1 MADIF
6 ANVGLNMD
14 QLDLNRIYRFGF
26 GAEFFDNINETFNGI
41 TYTDIFAAG
50 WSYGGE
56 DYGSLF
62 GGRSIGYSSV
72 TGHITGGTVTGY
84 VEAVLSDG
92 YYETTWGIER
102 ASVSAVSL
110 YQAGLTRSTTDDMAI
125 LRSLLAGNDRFDLS
139 NMADL
144 VRGHGGDDTILGRGG
159 HDRLFGGAGQD
170 RIDGGSGNDRLYGE
184 AGHDRIDGGTGAD
197 LICGGAGRDLL
208 LGGADRARDVFLFR
222 SVADSR
228 PGKDHDTIRN
238 FIPGIDDIDL
248 RPIDARPASGDQA
261 FTFSGGTARAWSV
274 WCVDTGPDILVR
286 ADVTGDGRADFE
298 ILVANVDRLTAS
310 DFLL

>member
-1 MADIF
+1 
-6 ANVGLNMD
+6 
-14 QLDLNRIYRFGF
+14 
-26 GAEFFDNINETFNGI
+26 
-41 TYTDIFAAG
+41 
-50 WSYGGE
+50 
-56 DYGSLF
+56 
-62 GGRSIGYSSV
+62 
-72 TGHITGGTVTGY
+72 
-84 VEAVLSDG
+84 
-92 YYETTWGIER
+92 
-102 ASVSAVSL
+102 
-110 YQAGLTRSTTDDMAI
+110 MAI
-125 LRSLLAGNDRFDLS
+125 LRSLLGGNDRFDLS

-170 RIDGGSGNDRLYGE
+170 RIDGG
-184 AGHDRIDGGTGAD
+184 TGAD

-208 LGGADRARDVFLFR
+208 LGGADLARDVFLFR
-222 SVADSR
+222 SVADSW

-248 RPIDARPASGDQA
+248 RPIDARSAAGDQA

-286 ADVTGDGRADFE
+286 ADVTGDGRVDFE